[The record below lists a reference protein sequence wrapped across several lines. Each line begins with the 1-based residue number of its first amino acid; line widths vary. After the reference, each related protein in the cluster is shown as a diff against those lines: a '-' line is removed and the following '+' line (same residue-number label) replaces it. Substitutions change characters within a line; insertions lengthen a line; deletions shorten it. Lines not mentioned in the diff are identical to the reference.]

1 MACEATDSLDVM
13 LYMAL
18 CKALHHPNRPL
29 RPEARPLNPRPTI
42 EDVARLA
49 GVSTATVSRALHEP
63 GKVSADAATRVHRA
77 VRDIGYTLNIAAQTL
92 RQRRSNALLV
102 VVPNIGNTFYGEVL
116 AGIEAAAH
124 AAGQTI
130 LIADSA
136 QDAVREAA
144 YLAWL
149 RNGRADGVFL
159 MGRPEVDWSSVAP
172 VPETGLAP
180 VVMISEPPVTPGT
193 PWVSIDHAQGA
204 QDITAH
210 LIARGHRRIAHITG
224 PDTTNLRLPR
234 LNGYVA
240 ALATASLPSD
250 PRHIIPGDFSAD
262 SGARAAETL
271 LALHPRPT
279 AVFCA
284 NDEMAMGLIGAL
296 ARRGVRVPQ
305 DISVA
310 GFDDIQFAACFVP
323 AITTIR
329 QPRRAMG
336 HAAVA
341 LMHRLL
347 GREGAD
353 LTAPIQQILPHDLVI
368 RDSVG
373 PPAP

>member
-1 MACEATDSLDVM
+1 M
-13 LYMAL
+13 LQ
-18 CKALHHPNRPL
+18 
-29 RPEARPLNPRPTI
+29 RPTI

-63 GKVSADAATRVHRA
+63 AKVSADTATRVHAA
-77 VRDIGYTLNIAAQTL
+77 VQDIGYTLNFAARSL
-92 RQRRSNALLV
+92 RQRRANALLV

-136 QDAVREAA
+136 QDAGREAA

-149 RNGRADGVFL
+149 RNGRVDGVFL
-159 MGRPEVDWSSVAP
+159 MTKPEVDWSTVAP
-172 VPETGLAP
+172 VPETGQRP
-180 VVMISEPPVTPGT
+180 VVMISEPPVIPGT
-193 PWVSIDHAQGA
+193 PLVTIDHQAAAQE
-204 QDITAH
+204 ITAH
-210 LIARGHRRIAHITG
+210 LIAHGHRRIAHVTG
-224 PDTTNLRLPR
+224 PLTTNLRAPR
-234 LNGYVA
+234 LNGYLA
-240 ALATASLPSD
+240 ALAAAGLSAD
-250 PRHIIPGDFSAD
+250 PKHILPGDFTAD
-262 SGARAAETL
+262 SGARAAEIL
-271 LALHPRPT
+271 LSLTPRPT

-296 ARRGVRVPQ
+296 ARRGVRVPE

-336 HAAVA
+336 QAAVA

-347 GREGAD
+347 GRDGAD
-353 LTAPIQQILPHDLVI
+353 LTAPVQQILPHDLVI

>member
-1 MACEATDSLDVM
+1 M
-13 LYMAL
+13 LQ
-18 CKALHHPNRPL
+18 
-29 RPEARPLNPRPTI
+29 RPTI

-63 GKVSADAATRVHRA
+63 AKVSADTATRVHAA
-77 VRDIGYTLNIAAQTL
+77 VQDIGYTLNFAARSL
-92 RQRRSNALLV
+92 RQRRANALLV

-136 QDAVREAA
+136 QDAGREAA

-149 RNGRADGVFL
+149 RNGRVDGVFL
-159 MGRPEVDWSSVAP
+159 MTKPEVDWSTVAP
-172 VPETGLAP
+172 VPETGQRP
-180 VVMISEPPVTPGT
+180 VVMISEPPVIPGT
-193 PWVSIDHAQGA
+193 PLVTIDHQAAAQE
-204 QDITAH
+204 ITAH
-210 LIARGHRRIAHITG
+210 LIARGHRRIAHVTG
-224 PDTTNLRLPR
+224 PLTTNLRAPR
-234 LNGYVA
+234 LNGYLA
-240 ALATASLPSD
+240 ALAAAGLSAD
-250 PRHIIPGDFSAD
+250 PKHILPGDFTAD
-262 SGARAAETL
+262 SGARAAEIL
-271 LALHPRPT
+271 LSLTPRPT

-296 ARRGVRVPQ
+296 ARRGVRVPE

-336 HAAVA
+336 QAAVA

-347 GREGAD
+347 GRDGAD
-353 LTAPIQQILPHDLVI
+353 LTAPVQQILPHDLVI

>member
-1 MACEATDSLDVM
+1 MT
-13 LYMAL
+13 
-18 CKALHHPNRPL
+18 
-29 RPEARPLNPRPTI
+29 PRPTI
-42 EDVARLA
+42 EDVARRA

-63 GKVSADAATRVHRA
+63 AKVSPDTAARVHTA
-77 VRDIGYTLNIAAQTL
+77 VQDIGYTLNIAAQTL

-124 AAGQTI
+124 VAGQTI

-136 QDAVREAA
+136 QDAGREAA

-159 MGRPEVDWSSVAP
+159 MGRPEVDWTAVAP
-172 VPETGLAP
+172 VPETGLRP

-193 PWVSIDHAQGA
+193 PWVTIDHRGAA

-210 LIARGHRRIAHITG
+210 LIARGHRRIAHVTG
-224 PDTTNLRLPR
+224 PDTTTLRAHR
-234 LNGYVA
+234 LDGWRD
-240 ALATASLPSD
+240 ALAAAGLRAD
-250 PRHIIPGDFSAD
+250 AGLVIPGDFSAD
-262 SGARAAETL
+262 SGARAAQGV
-271 LALHPRPT
+271 LALDPRPS

-296 ARRGVRVPQ
+296 ARRGIRVPQ

-310 GFDDIQFAACFVP
+310 GFDDIQFAECFVP
-323 AITTIR
+323 ALTTIR

-336 HAAVA
+336 QAAVA

-353 LTAPIQQILPHDLVI
+353 ITAPIQQVLPHHLVI
-368 RDSVG
+368 RDSVAA
-373 PPAP
+373 PA

>member
-1 MACEATDSLDVM
+1 M
-13 LYMAL
+13 LQ
-18 CKALHHPNRPL
+18 
-29 RPEARPLNPRPTI
+29 RPTI
-42 EDVARLA
+42 EAVARLA

-63 GKVSADAATRVHRA
+63 AKVSADTATRVHRA
-77 VRDIGYTLNIAAQTL
+77 VSDIGYTLNIAARAL
-92 RQRRSNALLV
+92 RQRRANTLLV

-136 QDAVREAA
+136 QDATREAA
-144 YLAWL
+144 CLAWL

-159 MGRPEVDWSSVAP
+159 MGRPEVDWSAVAP
-172 VPETGLAP
+172 VADTGLAP

-193 PWVSIDHAQGA
+193 PWVSIDHEGGA
-204 QDITAH
+204 RDITAH
-210 LIARGHRRIAHITG
+210 LIAQGHRRIAHVTG
-224 PDTTNLRLPR
+224 PLTTNLRAPR
-234 LNGYVA
+234 LNGYRL
-240 ALATASLPSD
+240 ALAAAGLPAD
-250 PRHIIPGDFSAD
+250 PHHIIPGDFSAD

-271 LALHPRPT
+271 LALTPRPT

-296 ARRGVRVPQ
+296 ARNGIRVPH

-310 GFDDIQFAACFVP
+310 GFDGIQFAACFVP

-336 HAAVA
+336 EAAVA

-347 GREGAD
+347 GRDGAD

>member
-1 MACEATDSLDVM
+1 MT
-13 LYMAL
+13 
-18 CKALHHPNRPL
+18 
-29 RPEARPLNPRPTI
+29 PRPNI

-63 GKVSADAATRVHRA
+63 GKVSPGTAARVHAA
-77 VRDIGYTLNIAAQTL
+77 VQEIGYTLNIAARTL

-102 VVPNIGNTFYGEVL
+102 VVPSIGNTFYGEVL

-130 LIADSA
+130 LIGDSA
-136 QDAVREAA
+136 QDPAREAA

-159 MGRPEVDWSSVAP
+159 MTRPEIDWSAVAP
-172 VPETGLAP
+172 VAETGLRP
-180 VVMISEPPVTPGT
+180 VVMISEPAVSTDMPL
-193 PWVSIDHAQGA
+193 VSIDHRRGA
-204 QDITAH
+204 ADITAH
-210 LIARGHRRIAHITG
+210 LIAAGHRRIAHLAG
-224 PDTTNLRLPR
+224 PDTTGLRALRLEGWR
-234 LNGYVA
+234 DAHRA
-240 ALATASLPSD
+240 AGLAAD
-250 PRHIIPGDFSAD
+250 PGLVLAGDFTAE
-262 SGARAAETL
+262 SGARAAPL
-271 LALHPRPT
+271 LMALAPRPT

-296 ARRGVRVPQ
+296 ARQGIRVPQ
-305 DISVA
+305 DISIA

-336 HAAVA
+336 EAAVA

-347 GREGAD
+347 GRDGAD
-353 LTAPIQQILPHDLVI
+353 MTAPVQHILPFTLML

-373 PPAP
+373 PTPTEPLPLLSSENIPRGVRGV

>member
-1 MACEATDSLDVM
+1 M
-13 LYMAL
+13 
-18 CKALHHPNRPL
+18 NQ
-29 RPEARPLNPRPTI
+29 RPTI

-63 GKVSADAATRVHRA
+63 AKVSADTATRVHAA

-136 QDAVREAA
+136 QDAGREAA

-159 MGRPEVDWSSVAP
+159 MARPEVDWSTVAP
-172 VPETGLAP
+172 VPETGLRP
-180 VVMISEPPVTPGT
+180 VVMISEPPVIPGT
-193 PWVSIDHAQGA
+193 PWVTIDHQAGA
-204 QDITAH
+204 QEITTH
-210 LIARGHRRIAHITG
+210 LIAMGHRRIAHVTG
-224 PDTTNLRLPR
+224 PDTTGLRSTR
-234 LNGYVA
+234 LNGYLA
-240 ALATASLPSD
+240 ALAAAGLPAD
-250 PRHIIPGDFSAD
+250 PSHIIPGDFSAD
-262 SGARAAETL
+262 SGARAADAL
-271 LALHPRPT
+271 LALIPRPT

-296 ARRGVRVPQ
+296 ARRGVRVPL

-336 HAAVA
+336 EAAVA

-347 GREGAD
+347 GRDGAD
-353 LTAPIQQILPHDLVI
+353 MTAPVQQVLPHDLVL

-373 PPAP
+373 PPPP

>member
-1 MACEATDSLDVM
+1 M
-13 LYMAL
+13 
-18 CKALHHPNRPL
+18 NQ
-29 RPEARPLNPRPTI
+29 RPTI

-49 GVSTATVSRALHEP
+49 RVSTATVSRALHEP
-63 GKVSADAATRVHRA
+63 GKVSADTATRVHRA
-77 VRDIGYTLNIAAQTL
+77 VADIGYTLNIAAQTL

-102 VVPNIGNTFYGEVL
+102 VVPDIGNTFYGEVL

-136 QDAVREAA
+136 QDPARETA

-159 MGRPEVDWSSVAP
+159 MGRPEVDWSAVAP
-172 VPETGLAP
+172 LPETGLRP
-180 VVMISEPPVTPGT
+180 VVMISEPAGAPGT
-193 PWVSIDHAQGA
+193 PLVSIDHQNGA
-204 QDITAH
+204 MDITAH
-210 LIARGHRRIAHITG
+210 LTALGHRRVAHVTG
-224 PDTTNLRLPR
+224 PDTTGLRSLR
-234 LNGYVA
+234 LNGWRA
-240 ALATASLPSD
+240 ALADAGLPAD
-250 PRHIIPGDFSAD
+250 PGLVIPGDFTAN
-262 SGARAAETL
+262 SGARAAEAL
-271 LALHPRPT
+271 LALTPRPT

-296 ARRGVRVPQ
+296 ARKGVRVPQ

-323 AITTIR
+323 ALTTVR

-336 HAAVA
+336 QAAVA

-347 GREGAD
+347 GRDGAD
-353 LTAPIQQILPHDLVI
+353 QTAPIQQILPHDLVL
-368 RDSVG
+368 RDSTAA
-373 PPAP
+373 PAR